1 MRDAFGYID
10 IDDLDDCPTAGYLDE
25 IIRETRL
32 TRKANK
38 RKVTHTE
45 PNETE

>member
-10 IDDLDDCPTAGYLDE
+10 IDDLDACPTAGYLDE
-25 IIRETRL
+25 MLREQRL
-32 TRKANK
+32 TKRARR
-38 RKVTHTE
+38 RKVDTTE